1 LERTSKTLDIIQNT
15 MKTRKLI
22 EVKIL
27 KHIQDREQR
36 AVPLFKR
43 NQPASLK

>member
-1 LERTSKTLDIIQNT
+1 LKELQNT
-15 MKTRKLI
+15 GYNSKHNENQKI